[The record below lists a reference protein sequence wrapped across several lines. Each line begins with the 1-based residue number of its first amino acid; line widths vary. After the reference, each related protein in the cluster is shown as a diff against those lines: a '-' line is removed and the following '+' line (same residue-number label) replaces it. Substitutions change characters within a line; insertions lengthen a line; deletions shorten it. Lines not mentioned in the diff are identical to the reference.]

1 MTLKLWIRDP
11 AAERLER
18 QDAVGPDAG
27 SDLLR
32 SHRAIL
38 RRVTIP
44 LVEHPDSV
52 VIVAVE
58 GGQLVCVRQTRP
70 GPRGVTLELPSGKLE
85 PGETAIEAAT
95 RELTEECAL
104 GADEWQDLGAFW
116 AVLAYSTEFVH
127 VYAAA
132 GLWAAAGSGLDDDEN
147 VEVERIP
154 LVGSLGRLSDAV
166 SVAALA
172 LWLEAR

>member
-1 MTLKLWIRDP
+1 MTIR
-11 AAERLER
+11 
-18 QDAVGPDAG
+18 
-27 SDLLR
+27 
-32 SHRAIL
+32 
-38 RRVTIP
+38 

-58 GGQLVCVRQTRP
+58 RDQLVCVRQTRP
-70 GPRGVTLELPSGKLE
+70 GSAGVTLELPSGKLE

-95 RELTEECAL
+95 RELAEECAL
-104 GADEWQDLGAFW
+104 GADEWQELGAFL
-116 AVLAYSTEFVH
+116 AVPAYSTEFVH

-132 GLWAAAGSGLDDDEN
+132 GLWAAAGSVLDDDED
-147 VEVERIP
+147 VEVKRIP

-172 LWLEAR
+172 LWLEGR

>member
-1 MTLKLWIRDP
+1 
-11 AAERLER
+11 
-18 QDAVGPDAG
+18 
-27 SDLLR
+27 
-32 SHRAIL
+32 
-38 RRVTIP
+38 VTVP

-58 GGQLVCVRQTRP
+58 GDQLICVRQTRP
-70 GPRGVTLELPSGKLE
+70 GSGDATLELPSGKLE
-85 PGETAIEAAT
+85 SGETAIEAAA
-95 RELTEECAL
+95 REFAEECAL

-116 AVLAYSTEFVH
+116 AVPAYSTEFVH
-127 VYAAA
+127 VFGAA
-132 GLWAAAGSGLDDDEN
+132 GLWTAGGVALDDDED

-154 LVGSLGRLSDAV
+154 LVGSLARLSDAV